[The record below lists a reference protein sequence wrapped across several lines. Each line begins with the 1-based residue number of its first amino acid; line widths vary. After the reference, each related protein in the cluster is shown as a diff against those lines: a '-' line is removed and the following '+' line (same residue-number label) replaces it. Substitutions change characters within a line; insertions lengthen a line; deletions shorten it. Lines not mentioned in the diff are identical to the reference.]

1 VLVGKVVLEDLV
13 VVAEFEEGLVVVIEL
28 LVDEAEVLVDEAEVL
43 VDEAEVLVDE
53 AEVLVDEVEEAGGTV
68 PGGPPTAIRVC
79 WLET

>member
-13 VVAEFEEGLVVVIEL
+13 VVAEFEEVLVVVIEL
-28 LVDEAEVLVDEAEVL
+28 
-43 VDEAEVLVDE
+43 LVDE

-79 WLET
+79 WWET

>member
-28 LVDEAEVLVDEAEVL
+28 LVDEAEVLVDE
-43 VDEAEVLVDE
+43 
-53 AEVLVDEVEEAGGTV
+53 VEEAGGTV